1 MKSNIEDY
9 GLDLHCNMILEEY
22 REQSHVFGKIKEIV
36 LNTLKKTIDKKKL
49 FITAVEGRV
58 KTEESLVGKLELK
71 GYKYAMLSDI
81 TDIVG
86 IRVITFYTDDVDKIA
101 VIAENLFEID
111 WQNSVDKRKMH
122 ELDSFGYMSLHYI
135 CRIPK
140 KLYFDPAT
148 PQINEYR
155 FEVQLRTTLQHMW
168 AVMHHDTGYKSGVE
182 VPREH
187 LRSLNRL
194 AGVLELADDE
204 FSRIRTTINDY
215 RRRVRELVASGNFGE
230 VPLNGDTFRSYLNLK
245 PFDKLNRK
253 IAAINQA
260 EIHETTLI
268 PYLAVFKYL
277 GFETLADIDSLIK
290 TESDNAFQLAV
301 YQIGDTDLDIIAS
314 NVAILNLCIVYLLRK
329 GGGIDELTAMFESLN
344 GPSDY
349 NRSRAARIIEKSL
362 KLSFLSERKT

>member
-1 MKSNIEDY
+1 MKRNIEDY

-22 REQSHVFGKIKEIV
+22 REQSHVFTKIRDVV
-36 LNTLKKTIDKKKL
+36 LDSLRKAIDERGL

-58 KTEESLVGKLELK
+58 KAEESLVGKLELK
-71 GYKYAMLSDI
+71 GYKYAALSDI

-86 IRVITFYTDDVDKIA
+86 TRVVTFYTDDVDKVA

-111 WQNSVDKRKMH
+111 WHNSVDKRKMH

-140 KLYFDPAT
+140 SLYYDPDN
-148 PQINEYR
+148 PRINEYR

-168 AVMHHDTGYKSGVE
+168 AVMHHDIGYKSGVE
-182 VPREH
+182 VPKEH
-187 LRSLNRL
+187 LRNLNRL

-204 FSRIRTTINDY
+204 FSRLRTSINDY
-215 RRRVRELVASGNFGE
+215 RRRVKELVSNGNFSE
-230 VPLNGDTFRSYLNLK
+230 VSLNGDTFRSYLNLR
-245 PFDKLNRK
+245 PFDNLNRR

-260 EIHETTLI
+260 EIHETTLM

-277 GFETLADIDSLIK
+277 HFETLADIDNLIK
-290 TESDNAFQLAV
+290 TESDDAFQLAV
-301 YQIGDTDLDIIAS
+301 YQIGDTDIDIIAS
-314 NVAILNLCIVYLLRK
+314 NVAVLNLCVVYMLRK
-329 GGGIDELTAMFESLN
+329 GAGIEELTELFESLN

-349 NRSRAARIIEKSL
+349 NRIRASRIIEKSS
-362 KLSFLSERKT
+362 KLSFSKK